1 VDLVFSSLRLPHVKR
16 VKVATDNCRKQ
27 YRNRNLYGW
36 LTTFCKDTYGVAMG
50 HLYQKQ
56 YHGKGLCDAICGL
69 FKIQAR
75 RAAWGLNS
83 KLGDMPKQMVDTH
96 KKLAEFG
103 RGKFCKSDGERVQR
117 SESEEQKLPDD
128 SSISKYEFST
138 LEKGEAD
145 EYPGNTLLYRTM
157 QRELSMPFAEYKPV
171 VKYDLSQHEVWCDN
185 RLEGGDLRTREAICA
200 CDRCLEGR

>member
-1 VDLVFSSLRLPHVKR
+1 MIHVANARIVISLNIK
-16 VKVATDNCRKQ
+16 
-27 YRNRNLYGW
+27 
-36 LTTFCKDTYGVAMG
+36 
-50 HLYQKQ
+50 
-56 YHGKGLCDAICGL
+56 
-69 FKIQAR
+69 
-75 RAAWGLNS
+75 
-83 KLGDMPKQMVDTH
+83 TH
-96 KKLAEFG
+96 IYYV
-103 RGKFCKSDGERVQR
+103 C
-117 SESEEQKLPDD
+117 

-145 EYPGNTLLYRTM
+145 DYPGNTLLYRTM